1 MTKPWVSIL
10 VVLAALV
17 GAYPAV
23 AQNPIIDQGSADPS
37 VKVFDGRVYVYGTHD
52 FSPSDTNWI
61 AKDWHAYSSGD
72 LVTWVDAGVVLD
84 DNSLTWRGVTDED
97 WAPDAIFFNNQ
108 YYFYFPLGNGTI
120 GVAAGSSAAGPFTD
134 ILGKAL
140 VDSSTT
146 PAVNIDPTAFQD
158 TDGSRYL
165 IWGNGSCYL
174 AQLNDDMKSFKTSP
188 QRVTISGAPS
198 YEEGPFAWMYGG
210 RYYLLYSRCG
220 SSCNDSLDYAV
231 GSSIG
236 GPYTYR
242 GTIVAH
248 GKSGNEHGSV
258 FQFNGQWYVAYHDLY
273 PTDYYRKTKL
283 ELIHYN
289 DNGDIPRVYPTDY
302 GVGRY
307 DGSRQI
313 EAENFFDK
321 APSVG
326 YEDCADA
333 GNGFD
338 VTNISSDSWLK
349 FQQVDFGTGVVSFQ
363 ARVSAS
369 SGDNSIEIRLGS
381 VTGALIGTC
390 DVPAGDQ
397 TWETRLSELGG
408 TISGVNDVFLVFKGT
423 GTNLFKLNW
432 IRFSAL
438 PDGGAP
444 DSRSDGGA
452 DSAMGGSGKGDAGG
466 CSCILEAGSAPAGA
480 PIPFLVTA
488 VLVFRLRRR
497 MAHRS
502 IIADIPASS
511 PDFPERL

>member
-1 MTKPWVSIL
+1 MTKPCVTIS
-10 VVLAALV
+10 VVVVALL
-17 GAYPAV
+17 GALPTV

-37 VKVFDGRVYVYGTHD
+37 VKVFGGRAYVYGTHD
-52 FSPSDTNWI
+52 FSPADTAWI
-61 AKDWHAYSSGD
+61 AKDWHAYSSSD

-84 DNSLTWRGVTDED
+84 DNSLAWRGVTDED
-97 WAPDAIFFNNQ
+97 WAPDAIFFDNR

-146 PAVNIDPTAFQD
+146 PAANIDPMAFQD

-188 QRVTISGAPS
+188 RRVTISGAPS
-198 YEEGPFAWMYGG
+198 YEEGPFAWMHAGK
-210 RYYLLYSRCG
+210 YYLLYSRCG
-220 SSCNDSLDYAV
+220 SPCNDSLDYAV
-231 GSSIG
+231 GTSIG

-248 GKSGNEHGSV
+248 GKRGNEHGSV

-283 ELIHYN
+283 DFIHYS

-307 DGSRQI
+307 DGSKQI

-321 APSVG
+321 APGVG
-326 YEDCADA
+326 YEDCSDA

-338 VTNISSDSWLK
+338 VTNIANDSWLK
-349 FQQVDFGTGVVSFQ
+349 FQQVDLGSGAVSFE
-363 ARVSAS
+363 ARVSAR
-369 SGDNSIEIRLGS
+369 SGGGRIEIRLGS

-390 DVPAGDQ
+390 DIPAGDQ
-397 TWETRLSELGG
+397 TWETRETRLRR
-408 TISGVNDVFLVFKGT
+408 TISGVNDVFLVFKGR
-423 GTNLFKLNW
+423 GANLFKLNW
-432 IRFSAL
+432 IRFAGL
-438 PDGGAP
+438 ADGGAP
-444 DSRSDGGA
+444 D
-452 DSAMGGSGKGDAGG
+452 GGSGVGADGATGSAGKGEAGG
-466 CSCILEAGSAPAGA
+466 CNCVLEAGSAPVGA
-480 PIPFLVTA
+480 PIALLVTTVI
-488 VLVFRLRRR
+488 VLRLRRR
-497 MAHRS
+497 TEQVRRPLRRGDQRS
-502 IIADIPASS
+502 P
-511 PDFPERL
+511 P